1 MHWKATDFKGLKHG
15 QLELEPGVLTILAG
29 ANSSGK
35 TSLLQSVLLVAQSL
49 QHDGPVVLNGPLTR
63 LGEATDLVR
72 DGASSTRITIRAP
85 QTPQSRWDDPTLIAS
100 SHEAPDF
107 IAEFELRSADDGG
120 SLALNRVVLK
130 TDEHDQLPLVLSKDN
145 ARSSDVTEVGQ
156 IVAHPDADILHVKS
170 TLGSS
175 ERQLRTYVA
184 FIGLTPVALV
194 KLEKR
199 ERIAS
204 EYRRQFTS
212 STKSIKRAVT
222 APEKSAR
229 LVSFSSDLLALDRE
243 LARISAIRDQMGDI
257 DPAISQWLSEAASP
271 RSTPERTANLLSLD
285 EEEQQ
290 RVIET
295 LSTVRARSEFV
306 RISIQSSQVRRASY
320 LGEQGMLERSLAYH
334 LRPSLGALASLGST
348 LEEFARQVQYLGPLR
363 DEPRVVW
370 TQWNEQA
377 RGLPVGSRGEFSA
390 AVLSRRASRPI
401 AYNRPNGDPAV
412 EPLNTAVDE
421 WLTYLDIGE
430 GVAARSRGKLGV
442 GVEVNI
448 GGHAR
453 DLTSVGVGVSQAL
466 PLIVAL
472 LSVPRRSVFIVEQP
486 ELHLHPAVQARLADF
501 MVTARQDLSVVV
513 ETHSEALLTRIRRRV
528 AEEKIQPDRVRIVFV
543 ENDGF
548 GTSTRNLQVSSYG
561 DLSEWPSGFI
571 SGGDDDTRA
580 ILQANLRRVKEAR

>member
-1 MHWKATDFKGLKHG
+1 
-15 QLELEPGVLTILAG
+15 
-29 ANSSGK
+29 
-35 TSLLQSVLLVAQSL
+35 
-49 QHDGPVVLNGPLTR
+49 
-63 LGEATDLVR
+63 
-72 DGASSTRITIRAP
+72 
-85 QTPQSRWDDPTLIAS
+85 
-100 SHEAPDF
+100 
-107 IAEFELRSADDGG
+107 
-120 SLALNRVVLK
+120 
-130 TDEHDQLPLVLSKDN
+130 
-145 ARSSDVTEVGQ
+145 
-156 IVAHPDADILHVKS
+156 
-170 TLGSS
+170 
-175 ERQLRTYVA
+175 
-184 FIGLTPVALV
+184 
-194 KLEKR
+194 
-199 ERIAS
+199 
-204 EYRRQFTS
+204 
-212 STKSIKRAVT
+212 
-222 APEKSAR
+222 
-229 LVSFSSDLLALDRE
+229 
-243 LARISAIRDQMGDI
+243 
-257 DPAISQWLSEAASP
+257 
-271 RSTPERTANLLSLD
+271 
-285 EEEQQ
+285 
-290 RVIET
+290 
-295 LSTVRARSEFV
+295 
-306 RISIQSSQVRRASY
+306 
-320 LGEQGMLERSLAYH
+320 MLERSLAYH

-548 GTSTRNLQVSSYG
+548 GASTRNLQVSSYG